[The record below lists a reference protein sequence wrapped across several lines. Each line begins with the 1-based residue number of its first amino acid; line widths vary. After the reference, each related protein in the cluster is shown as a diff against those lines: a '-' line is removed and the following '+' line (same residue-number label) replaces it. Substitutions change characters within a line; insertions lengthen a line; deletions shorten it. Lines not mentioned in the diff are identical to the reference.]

1 METDIRQL
9 IDFEKVNTLLEG
21 FNKSTGFVTAI
32 LDLEGNVLSK
42 SGWRQMCTEFHRVNP
57 ETSKNCTI
65 SDTELAN
72 KMGVGE
78 KYHFYKCLNGLV
90 DVAVPIIIRGEHVAN
105 LFTGQFFFE
114 EPNATFFKKQAE
126 KNGFDE
132 GKYLTA
138 LKDVPVV
145 SEEKVKTAMDF
156 LLNMTRM
163 ISEITFQKLEQME
176 LNKKI
181 RESEEKYR
189 LLAENMNDMV
199 WRFDAET
206 EQILYISPNV
216 EKLHGFTS
224 AEVMAKSLAE
234 AIVPEQRQAIDALI
248 AKRLSNFNNGI
259 LKQSEFYTDELLQL
273 CKDGSTVWTEVV
285 TNYSRDEKSG
295 HVILQGTTRDITKR
309 RQAEE
314 KIREK
319 DIQFRKLS
327 ANLPDLIYQFTR
339 KPDGSY
345 CVPVSSE
352 GIKNIFGCSPEDVID
367 DFAPISRVIFP
378 EDSERVIREIE
389 YSAKHLSYFTCE
401 FRVQIPGK
409 PIQWILS
416 RSTPE
421 KLPDGSITWYGFNAD
436 ITERKQAEQ
445 ALLTKMDELERFHR
459 LTVDREL
466 TMIDLKKEVNIL
478 LNKLGQYNKYSI
490 HE

>member
-1 METDIRQL
+1 METDIRHL
-9 IDFEKVNTLLEG
+9 INFEKVDTLLEG
-21 FNKSTGFVTAI
+21 FNKSTGFLTAI

-42 SGWRQMCTEFHRVNP
+42 SGWRQMCTEFHRINP
-57 ETSKNCTI
+57 ETSKKCTI

-78 KYHFYKCLNGLV
+78 KYHFYKCLNGLI

-105 LFTGQFFFE
+105 LFSGQFFFE
-114 EPNATFFKKQAE
+114 EPDVTFFKKQAE
-126 KNGFDE
+126 KYGFDE
-132 GKYLTA
+132 EKYLTA

-163 ISEITFQKLEQME
+163 ISDITFQKLEQIE

-181 RESEEKYR
+181 RESEERYR
-189 LLAENMNDMV
+189 LLAENMKDVV

-206 EQILYISPNV
+206 RQILYVSPNV
-216 EKLHGFTS
+216 EKFRGFTS
-224 AEVMAKSLAE
+224 AEIMAKPLAD
-234 AIVPEQRQAIDALI
+234 AIVPEQRQVFDALI
-248 AKRLSNFNNGI
+248 VNHVADFNNG
-259 LKQSEFYTDELLQL
+259 LLTESDFFTDEVLQL
-273 CKDGSTVWTEVV
+273 CKDGSTIWTEVV
-285 TNYSRDEKSG
+285 TNYSRDKKSG
-295 HVILQGTTRDITKR
+295 HVMLQGTARDITKR

-319 DIQFRKLS
+319 DLQFRKLS

-345 CVPVSSE
+345 CVPVSSA

-378 EDSERVIREIE
+378 EDSERVIHEIE
-389 YSAKHLSYFTCE
+389 YSAKHLSYFSCE

-421 KLPDGSITWYGFNAD
+421 QLPDGSITWYGFNAD
-436 ITERKQAEQ
+436 ITERKHAEQ
-445 ALLTKMDELERFHR
+445 ALMAKMDELERFHR

-466 TMIDLKKEVNIL
+466 TMIELKKEVNDL
-478 LNKLGQYNKYSI
+478 LNKLGQGNKYSI